1 VFIMYHKNRF
11 FLLTVLFFMISSPL
25 FISSLAYASSREST
39 YTIAADSPFLR
50 GPIVSKMTNE
60 STVIF
65 WRTENAS
72 DAMVEYG
79 LTDSNLN
86 ETITNS
92 TLDTDHRI
100 LLDSLSPNTTYFYR
114 VSSDTDTSDIYHF
127 KTAPLEAGS
136 FKLAVLGDNRPSSNE
151 APVPPEAYEDLIN
164 MIILEE
170 PNLVIHTGD
179 FVYRVTD
186 DVETNL
192 YAWKLFNQIT
202 DRVAHYAP
210 VIGVIGNHDTGAL
223 TGTVHTEYYF
233 DAFEFYDKP
242 STYFSFDYGGAH
254 IIALDSEQLNLEGRI
269 TGAQW
274 DWLVNDLDSTTQP
287 VKIAVAHRPL
297 YACSHIGSALDVN
310 ITERDMLQS
319 LFEEK
324 NVTLFFAGHDHLYN
338 RLTVNGVT
346 HIIAGGAGAPLYT
359 TPWGGDFY
367 NYVAANV
374 SPTKIELEA
383 IKLSGAVAD
392 SYQIPYNGPIQID
405 IRGFGNRST
414 ESAGSKPEVYFSEV
428 PTTVYYS
435 WDGTANSTELTGIPN
450 SEGTHSLQIYAED
463 SEGVWGYNRFTF
475 TAIVETSTTSTTTAE
490 PTDSGLTLILLIT
503 AGGVA
508 AVIIVVILVKKFR

>member
-1 VFIMYHKNRF
+1 
-11 FLLTVLFFMISSPL
+11 MISSPL
-25 FISSLAYASSREST
+25 FISSLAYTPSRVTT
-39 YTIAADSPFLR
+39 YSIAADSPFLR

-79 LTDSNLN
+79 LSDSNLN

-100 LLDSLSPNTTYFYR
+100 LLDDLSPDTIYFYR

-136 FKLAVLGDNRPSSNE
+136 FKLVVFGDNRPSSNA
-151 APVPPEAYEDLIN
+151 APVPPEEYETLVD
-164 MIILEE
+164 MIVLEE
-170 PNLVIHTGD
+170 PNLVIHSGD

-186 DVETNL
+186 DIEANL

-210 VIGVIGNHDTGAL
+210 VIGVIGNHDVGAL

-274 DWLVNDLDSTTQP
+274 DWLINDLNSTTQP

-346 HIIAGGAGAPLYT
+346 HIIAGGAGAPLYV
-359 TPWGGDFY
+359 TPWGGAYY
-367 NYVAANV
+367 NYVVANV
-374 SPTKIELEA
+374 SPAKIELEA
-383 IKLSGAVAD
+383 IKIDGKVTD
-392 SYQIPYNGPIQID
+392 TYQIPYHGPIEID
-405 IRGFGNRST
+405 IRGFGNGST
-414 ESAGSKPEVYFSEV
+414 NPAGEKPEVYFSKI

-435 WDGTANSTELTGIPN
+435 WDGGSNSTELTGIPN
-450 SEGTHSLQIYAED
+450 SEGLHSLEIYAED

-475 TAIVETSTTSTTTAE
+475 HAIVEITTTSTPLPE